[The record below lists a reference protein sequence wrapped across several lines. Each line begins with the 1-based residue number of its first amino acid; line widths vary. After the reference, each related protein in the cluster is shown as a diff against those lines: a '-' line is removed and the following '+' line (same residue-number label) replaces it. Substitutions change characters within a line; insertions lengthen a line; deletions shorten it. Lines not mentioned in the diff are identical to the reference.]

1 MRYSL
6 LPSFIIISAVL
17 LAGCK
22 EKEET
27 PAVHA
32 EPHVTVHVVKSAPLA
47 VTTELPGR
55 TSAFRIAEVRP
66 QVSGIILQ
74 RNFKEGSDVQAG
86 DSLYQIDPPHIR
98 PVSIALK
105 ANWRKA
111 KLQLLSH
118 T

>member
-1 MRYSL
+1 MTKHARYSL

-47 VTTELPGR
+47 VTTELPGGLQP
-55 TSAFRIAEVRP
+55 SVLQKFVR
-66 QVSGIILQ
+66 
-74 RNFKEGSDVQAG
+74 K
-86 DSLYQIDPPHIR
+86 
-98 PVSIALK
+98 
-105 ANWRKA
+105 
-111 KLQLLSH
+111 
-118 T
+118 